1 MVPPELATIVYFGKR
16 TPERC
21 FHIIFLL
28 LCFINDTHNSI
39 LVLYSYR
46 ISSDTHTYTG
56 TDQANVEDIG
66 VSVKQSQLPGQY
78 PTDRSCIMILCLC
91 VIPDCSMFSSV
102 KPFEGQQF
110 SALRKQC
117 QQNKTLFEDPIF
129 LPVDQSLF
137 YQRNRIGK
145 VTWKRPKV

>member
-1 MVPPELATIVYFGKR
+1 MSCHKLHINIFYTKGYVWSNVQASSIFFFFFIFVFRDLHYILNVKRCWMARETHPGVRFPKAFLVNHGRKLHWTLLVMMVLATIVYFGKR

-66 VSVKQSQLPGQY
+66 VSVKQSQLPGQ
-78 PTDRSCIMILCLC
+78 
-91 VIPDCSMFSSV
+91 
-102 KPFEGQQF
+102 
-110 SALRKQC
+110 
-117 QQNKTLFEDPIF
+117 
-129 LPVDQSLF
+129 
-137 YQRNRIGK
+137 
-145 VTWKRPKV
+145 